1 MWCREQ
7 LKEVRAELAG
17 KVEQLGEMTNA
28 KESLAVQLA
37 ATETTLEEQARS
49 SQALEEELAQC
60 QEELQRASAA
70 RETLQVRTVAATV
83 EIIPLAHICWFWRV
97 LLLGIQVWYIVYSG
111 IVTESS
117 KHGCMHACMQ
127 GEASKVEE
135 LLKDLE
141 SLRSKLAERDS
152 ALNEAAVALETL
164 ELEARAATERESAA
178 RDDGARTIAQVSA
191 LQVKLNEVEAAWQA
205 ALREKAAAAEDVSK
219 LRGDNEQVR

>member
-1 MWCREQ
+1 
-7 LKEVRAELAG
+7 
-17 KVEQLGEMTNA
+17 
-28 KESLAVQLA
+28 
-37 ATETTLEEQARS
+37 
-49 SQALEEELAQC
+49 
-60 QEELQRASAA
+60 
-70 RETLQVRTVAATV
+70 
-83 EIIPLAHICWFWRV
+83 
-97 LLLGIQVWYIVYSG
+97 
-111 IVTESS
+111 
-117 KHGCMHACMQ
+117 MHACMQ